1 MPFFEVEYRV
11 DPLPS
16 LEYLFRD
23 LGIEV
28 EKKSEGKDI
37 ILISRERPLKIK
49 ISVSSEDAGNLR
61 RIFREIKKFRV
72 RVESED
78 EAFLEMFRKKMRL
91 YMLRGGG

>member
-1 MPFFEVEYRV
+1 
-11 DPLPS
+11 
-16 LEYLFRD
+16 
-23 LGIEV
+23 
-28 EKKSEGKDI
+28 
-37 ILISRERPLKIK
+37 
-49 ISVSSEDAGNLR
+49 SVSSEDAGNLR